1 MVNELKKGTLSFL
14 RKRAHFCSFIYISI
28 ASIFASIFGEDL
40 LRFYKSYGLFGCT
53 K

>member
-28 ASIFASIFGEDL
+28 VSIFGEDL
-40 LRFYKSYGLFGCT
+40 LRFYKSHGPFSCT